1 MLVLVMIALCV
12 FIFIPTRNLLLSPVL
27 PGHWY
32 DHSTV
37 RLLKTYFG
45 ERHNFPLKNL
55 ASHKNSSDLKPQLLQ
70 VNVSDV
76 AKFREAAYPE
86 FYARREQLAARAKG
100 DNEAARKLSLVD
112 PFKPVLTVEERA
124 QLLFT
129 VDVFVRAC
137 RKHGLMFFLGEGTV
151 LGAYRH
157 HGLVPWDDDVDI
169 YVNASQW
176 REVHHV
182 LSNIPGFSL
191 QSTSTGLWK
200 FYLSSL
206 PRFFNKKFK
215 WPNIDLFWFT
225 EDNTHVWGFT
235 KNFYEFLLIDRSHL
249 LPLASV
255 PWERWRMP
263 VPACWHH
270 YTEQRF
276 DVSECDKDVRK
287 WIVKEALHSA
297 DDYCLRKIL
306 TRYVVA
312 DPDLVLLESA
322 VERGTLL
329 QRGIGEDQIRR
340 VVEVATDLAEDCELS
355 IILQFCP
362 QSQLESVLTADH
374 TLYDDQR
381 SLMIKT
387 ALEQEQWDVVMV
399 LADHG
404 MTDDQLRRVHRQVAK
419 HADWNTVLQL
429 FERGANLHRVTKEL
443 ETANPSRH
451 RPPDERKLDEDEYR
465 KRLAEY
471 TEIETKY
478 KQRLKELETL
488 ASQLERDAMDYR
500 EAIQASNWAAVL
512 YHIYRGASEDQ
523 VKMTLEAAVEK
534 EAQHVL
540 VTLVRLGMD
549 AAQRD
554 WLFREAMT
562 RRLWSVGRALLERP
576 VSRELPRDAASWDT
590 LQRLMEEGQWI
601 LVARVMEYDVS
612 DDLRLN
618 VMHHALNRRE
628 GSVVAYIIS
637 IMEGRVTVKERE
649 TVFRQALSKGL
660 WETVRR
666 LVEEKDSTGIAHR
679 DEAMFAAVKQE
690 RWDVVEHC
698 VRHGAD
704 IDKRDA
710 TGLTMLQRE
719 INPRHTKELLHQGVG
734 KPRVREKKVMQLPVL
749 SKPMKQYVLFRDIT
763 HPDFGETQ
771 HD

>member
-1 MLVLVMIALCV
+1 MVAVCRYVTACLRCCRHLLFKCSKLMLVLVMIALCV

-276 DVSECDKDVRK
+276 DVSECKST
-287 WIVKEALHSA
+287 ENSH
-297 DDYCLRKIL
+297 
-306 TRYVVA
+306 
-312 DPDLVLLESA
+312 
-322 VERGTLL
+322 
-329 QRGIGEDQIRR
+329 
-340 VVEVATDLAEDCELS
+340 
-355 IILQFCP
+355 
-362 QSQLESVLTADH
+362 
-374 TLYDDQR
+374 
-381 SLMIKT
+381 
-387 ALEQEQWDVVMV
+387 
-399 LADHG
+399 
-404 MTDDQLRRVHRQVAK
+404 
-419 HADWNTVLQL
+419 
-429 FERGANLHRVTKEL
+429 
-443 ETANPSRH
+443 
-451 RPPDERKLDEDEYR
+451 KLDR
-465 KRLAEY
+465 AIPISKRA
-471 TEIETKY
+471 TVPC
-478 KQRLKELETL
+478 
-488 ASQLERDAMDYR
+488 SD
-500 EAIQASNWAAVL
+500 L
-512 YHIYRGASEDQ
+512 YP
-523 VKMTLEAAVEK
+523 
-534 EAQHVL
+534 
-540 VTLVRLGMD
+540 
-549 AAQRD
+549 
-554 WLFREAMT
+554 FF
-562 RRLWSVGRALLERP
+562 P
-576 VSRELPRDAASWDT
+576 F
-590 LQRLMEEGQWI
+590 
-601 LVARVMEYDVS
+601 
-612 DDLRLN
+612 
-618 VMHHALNRRE
+618 
-628 GSVVAYIIS
+628 
-637 IMEGRVTVKERE
+637 
-649 TVFRQALSKGL
+649 VFRQTDPTTG
-660 WETVRR
+660 TVT
-666 LVEEKDSTGIAHR
+666 ESTRVGGRII
-679 DEAMFAAVKQE
+679 DNVTVTSPPDKCS
-690 RWDVVEHC
+690 RWH
-698 VRHGAD
+698 
-704 IDKRDA
+704 
-710 TGLTMLQRE
+710 LLQ
-719 INPRHTKELLHQGVG
+719 
-734 KPRVREKKVMQLPVL
+734 
-749 SKPMKQYVLFRDIT
+749 
-763 HPDFGETQ
+763 
-771 HD
+771 